1 MQGVGEGNRCQCM
14 VERGVCAD
22 GAARELV
29 DEQTRGEFW
38 TLSFWSWW
46 TLSFWRRE
54 MEELVEE

>member
-1 MQGVGEGNRCQCM
+1 
-14 VERGVCAD
+14 VCAD

-54 MEELVEE
+54 MEELVEELVEE